1 MVSII
6 RCFQAERIKCRH
18 TPFLAVHLLF
28 PVLGA
33 AVFAGYFR
41 IYVWDKLTD
50 IAAFLE
56 TAAIAHPF
64 LIGIIS
70 GIAVQMENTAGH
82 FQILLGTIPSRSGAY
97 IGKCCYLIMWC
108 AISTALGILLFAI
121 FYPAVLPVFY
131 IKPFIMLT
139 LSAIPLYLISLNAGL
154 FLGKTGAM
162 GIGIAGSLLTAL
174 CATGLGDFVW
184 KFLPWGWGIRFAEYC
199 VLEWVSPERFNRA
212 FHELETGLFIMM
224 FFTLLLFI
232 GSLWWFKRW
241 EGTKENE

>member
-1 MVSII
+1 MPPY
-6 RCFQAERIKCRH
+6 AL
-18 TPFLAVHLLF
+18 LAVHLLF

-41 IYVWDKLTD
+41 ISGWDKLTD

-154 FLGKTGAM
+154 FWEDRGYGDWYCRKFADGFVPPPDWVTLSGSSCPGA
-162 GIGIAGSLLTAL
+162 GGYDLRSTVFWNGFLRKDLTEL
-174 CATGLGDFVW
+174 FMNWRQDF
-184 KFLPWGWGIRFAEYC
+184 L
-199 VLEWVSPERFNRA
+199 S
-212 FHELETGLFIMM
+212 
-224 FFTLLLFI
+224 
-232 GSLWWFKRW
+232 
-241 EGTKENE
+241 